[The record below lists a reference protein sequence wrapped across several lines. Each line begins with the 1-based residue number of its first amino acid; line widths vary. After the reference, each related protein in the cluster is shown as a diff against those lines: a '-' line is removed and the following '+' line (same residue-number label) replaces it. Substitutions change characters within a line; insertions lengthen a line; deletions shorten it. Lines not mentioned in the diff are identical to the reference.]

1 MLRPKPVG
9 SPSWSAGPQP
19 PLVIVKAVNGLDIRQ
34 LRYFLAVV
42 DHGSVHRAAEHL
54 FVAQPSVT
62 QTIRRLEA
70 QLGTDLF
77 LRQGR
82 GLVLSPS
89 GAALVAPARE
99 AVRSLDVAREA
110 VAAVDDLRGGQ
121 LRIASMPS
129 QVVSP
134 LTGLIAAYVDA
145 FPHVQVAV
153 VATARPDDVC
163 DALRRGVA
171 EVGLVAAAGDHQ
183 VFAELDHVPVETQSF
198 VLVARD
204 DVDLPPGH
212 GPLLIGELSGLR
224 LVSGQPGTG
233 MRRVADAIVA
243 ATDCRIAIEIEHRE
257 GLLPLVL
264 SGVGVAVV
272 ADSWS
277 PLADAV
283 GLRVRRL
290 AVEDSLKVG
299 LVWQRHRLSSAAAAF
314 LDVIRAE
321 RQGTGRSEPRN
332 ETSGEIRNQPRSE
345 TRNET
350 RSETQADR

>member
-1 MLRPKPVG
+1 M
-9 SPSWSAGPQP
+9 
-19 PLVIVKAVNGLDIRQ
+19 DIRQ

-42 DHGSVHRAAEHL
+42 DHGSAHRAAEHL

-70 QLGTDLF
+70 DLGTRLF

-89 GAALVAPARE
+89 GTALVAPARE
-99 AVRSLDVAREA
+99 VVRSLDVARET
-110 VAAVDDLRGGQ
+110 VAAVQGLRGGR

-134 LTGLIAAYVDA
+134 LTGLIAAYSDA
-145 FPHVQVAV
+145 YPQVQVAV
-153 VATARPDDVC
+153 VAAARPDDVR

-171 EVGLVAAAGDHQ
+171 EVGIVAAAGAHEA
-183 VFAELDHVPVETQSF
+183 FADLDRIPIETQSF

-204 DVDLPPGH
+204 DAGLPPGE
-212 GPLLIGELSGLR
+212 GPLTVAELSGLR
-224 LVSGQPGTG
+224 LVAGQPGTG

-243 ATDCRIAIEIEHRE
+243 ATDCRITVEIEHRE

-272 ADSWS
+272 ADSWR

-283 GLRVRRL
+283 GLRVRQL
-290 AVEDSLKVG
+290 AVADALDVG
-299 LVWQRHRLSSAAAAF
+299 LVWQRHRLSPAAAAF
-314 LDVIRAE
+314 VDVIAATE
-321 RQGTGRSEPRN
+321 
-332 ETSGEIRNQPRSE
+332 ETDD
-345 TRNET
+345 TR
-350 RSETQADR
+350 DR

>member
-1 MLRPKPVG
+1 M
-9 SPSWSAGPQP
+9 
-19 PLVIVKAVNGLDIRQ
+19 DIRQ
-34 LRYFLAVV
+34 LRSFLAVV

-70 QLGTDLF
+70 QLGTNLF

-99 AVRSLDVAREA
+99 VVRSLDVARET
-110 VAAVDDLRGGQ
+110 VAAVDGLRGGQ

-134 LTGLIAAYVDA
+134 LTELIAAYADA
-145 FPHVQVAV
+145 YPHVRVAV
-153 VATARPDDVC
+153 VAAARPDDVR
-163 DALRRGVA
+163 DTVRRGVA
-171 EVGLVAAAGDHQ
+171 EVGIVAAAGTHE
-183 VFAELDHVPVETQSF
+183 VFTDFDHVPIETQAF

-204 DVDLPPGH
+204 DVSLPPGDR
-212 GPLLIGELSGLR
+212 PLAIDQLSDLR
-224 LVSGQPGTG
+224 LIAGQQGTG

-272 ADSWS
+272 ADSWR

-283 GLRVRRL
+283 GLHVRQL
-290 AVEDSLKVG
+290 AVEDTLDVG
-299 LVWQRHRLSSAAAAF
+299 LVWQRHHLSPAAAAF
-314 LDVIRAE
+314 VAVIKGA
-321 RQGTGRSEPRN
+321 GFDGHTGPGPGPGPNDREQ
-332 ETSGEIRNQPRSE
+332 QPEQDIGGGR
-345 TRNET
+345 
-350 RSETQADR
+350 TQRHR

>member
-1 MLRPKPVG
+1 
-9 SPSWSAGPQP
+9 
-19 PLVIVKAVNGLDIRQ
+19 VNGVDVRQ

-42 DHGSVHRAAEHL
+42 DHASVHRAAEHL

-62 QTIRRLEA
+62 QAIRRLEGD
-70 QLGTDLF
+70 LGTRLF

-99 AVRSLDVAREA
+99 VVRSLDVARET
-110 VAAVDDLRGGQ
+110 VAAVEGLRGGR

-134 LTGLIAAYVDA
+134 LTRLITAYADA
-145 FPHVQVAV
+145 YPHVQVAV
-153 VATARPDDVC
+153 AAAARPDDVR
-163 DALRRGVA
+163 DALCRGVA
-171 EVGLVAAAGDHQ
+171 EVGIVAAAGAHEM
-183 VFAELDHVPVETQSF
+183 FADLDHVPIETQSF

-204 DVDLPPGH
+204 DVGLPPGDH
-212 GPLLIGELSGLR
+212 PLAPEELPGLR
-224 LVSGQPGTG
+224 LVAGQPGTG

-243 ATDCRIAIEIEHRE
+243 ATDSRITVEIEHRE

-272 ADSWS
+272 ADSWC

-290 AVEDSLKVG
+290 AVEDTLDVG
-299 LVWQRHRLSSAAAAF
+299 LVWQRHRLSPAAAAF
-314 LDVIRAE
+314 LAVLEHDSGGG
-321 RQGTGRSEPRN
+321 GTQR
-332 ETSGEIRNQPRSE
+332 
-345 TRNET
+345 
-350 RSETQADR
+350 DR